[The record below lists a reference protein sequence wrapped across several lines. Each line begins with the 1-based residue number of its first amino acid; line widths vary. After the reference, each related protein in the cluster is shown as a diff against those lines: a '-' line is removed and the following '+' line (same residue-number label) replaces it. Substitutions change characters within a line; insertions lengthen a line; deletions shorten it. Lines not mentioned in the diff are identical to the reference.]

1 MKKKKH
7 SKSDTDEY
15 LPQENYAIMDE
26 SFNSGSY
33 SPQHTTIPIA
43 PIINDN
49 NFNTHVG
56 FCLSTEI
63 IHTLIFLSLRHIWWI
78 QRDIL
83 YLPQQANFLLFHP
96 ISHLTT
102 LRMALILISKGNK
115 PTY

>member
-15 LPQENYAIMDE
+15 LPQENYDVMDE
-26 SFNSGSY
+26 SFNSGSF

-63 IHTLIFLSLRHIWWI
+63 HTYTYFSITQTHLVDSEGYSVPTTTGQFPTIPSDISSHNTADDVDSDF
-78 QRDIL
+78 QR
-83 YLPQQANFLLFHP
+83 
-96 ISHLTT
+96 
-102 LRMALILISKGNK
+102 
-115 PTY
+115 